1 MLLQWW
7 TGAFVVLLSAILGY
21 YIRLIIGRYEVRSGK
36 EDARRLLENA
46 RKDADDIRKEATIQA
61 KAEVLKARDEFEN
74 KNKKRRQEA
83 ATLEKHIAERELN
96 LDRKI
101 ALIDKKTQQAE
112 QKLADAVK
120 KQEELSQQHEK
131 YKQLLASERE
141 KLQRIS
147 GMTHDEARRIFLSRI
162 EEEVRG
168 ETGMLIRRLQEE
180 AKETAEHDAQG
191 IVAQAIQR
199 YSLAHVSDIMTSTV
213 ALPNDEMKGRII
225 GREGRNIRALEA
237 ATGVNLLVD
246 DTPEAVVISAFN
258 PIRREIAR
266 EALERLIVDGRIHP
280 ARIEEVVAK
289 VKEDME
295 ETIRVAGEEAIYA
308 VGLHDIE
315 PELVRTLGRLKFRS
329 SYAQNVLAHSIEVG
343 HLMGMMAGDLDL
355 DISLAQRIGLF
366 HDIGKALD
374 SEVEGKHAII
384 GADFLKRHGESNV
397 VLNAVAAHHFDVDAE
412 SIYAILIAAAD
423 AISASRPG
431 ARSESNVVY
440 IKRLEKLEAIANS
453 FEGVEKSYAIQAG
466 REVRVIIQPDKLDD
480 AGAMH
485 LARNITKKIEQD
497 LQYPG
502 QIKVVVIRERRCIE
516 YAR

>member
-1 MLLQWW
+1 M
-7 TGAFVVLLSAILGY
+7 AEFIL
-21 YIRLIIGRYEVRSGK
+21 
-36 EDARRLLENA
+36 
-46 RKDADDIRKEATIQA
+46 
-61 KAEVLKARDEFEN
+61 
-74 KNKKRRQEA
+74 
-83 ATLEKHIAERELN
+83 
-96 LDRKI
+96 
-101 ALIDKKTQQAE
+101 
-112 QKLADAVK
+112 
-120 KQEELSQQHEK
+120 
-131 YKQLLASERE
+131 
-141 KLQRIS
+141 
-147 GMTHDEARRIFLSRI
+147 
-162 EEEVRG
+162 
-168 ETGMLIRRLQEE
+168 
-180 AKETAEHDAQG
+180 
-191 IVAQAIQR
+191 
-199 YSLAHVSDIMTSTV
+199 
-213 ALPNDEMKGRII
+213 
-225 GREGRNIRALEA
+225 
-237 ATGVNLLVD
+237 
-246 DTPEAVVISAFN
+246 
-258 PIRREIAR
+258 
-266 EALERLIVDGRIHP
+266 
-280 ARIEEVVAK
+280 
-289 VKEDME
+289 
-295 ETIRVAGEEAIYA
+295 
-308 VGLHDIE
+308 
-315 PELVRTLGRLKFRS
+315 PELKNVRTLGRLKFRS

-343 HLMGMMAGDLDL
+343 HLMGIMAGELDL

-466 REVRVIIQPDKLDD
+466 REVRVIIRPDKIDD